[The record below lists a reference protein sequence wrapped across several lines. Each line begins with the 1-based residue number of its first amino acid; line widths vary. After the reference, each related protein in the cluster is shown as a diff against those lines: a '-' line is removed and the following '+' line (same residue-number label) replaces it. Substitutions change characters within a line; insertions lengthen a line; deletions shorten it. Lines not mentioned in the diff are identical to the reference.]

1 MNQMYNPGL
10 EASGDHW
17 IKLHRNENLFIK
29 KEWLQEIGID
39 AIRSL
44 NLSQYPD
51 PNCTRLRVRLGQ
63 LHNIDPECIF
73 VGNGSDEILDI
84 LLQSLRSKFSEAVT
98 PAVTYRIYP
107 LLLQRYDYKHLT
119 LEDASEQR
127 LCLIDSPNSLT
138 GERTNIFDIA
148 SAFLIWDNV
157 YGEFANDELNLQQM
171 NRSTVIIR
179 SFSKFYGLANLRIG
193 YCFADAEIIQ
203 NLMRRKDVYNVNGF
217 AQEMALRVLD
227 YKDRFDALI
236 PKITEAR
243 DALIEGLQALGF
255 VVSNSKANS
264 IWATHSV
271 VPASSIQEHLEK
283 SHILVRRILEPNL
296 DNCLRITV
304 PPLEQVHHLLE
315 IIKKVV

>member
-1 MNQMYNPGL
+1 MNQIYNPGL

-29 KEWLQEIGID
+29 KEWLQEVGIN

-51 PNCTRLRVRLGQ
+51 PNCTRLRARLGQ

-84 LLQSLRSKFSEAVT
+84 LLHGLRSKFSEAVT
-98 PAVTYRIYP
+98 PALTYRIYP
-107 LLLQRYDYKHLT
+107 LLLQRYDYRHLA
-119 LEDASEQR
+119 LEDASAQR

-138 GERTNIFDIA
+138 GERTNIFDTPA
-148 SAFLIWDNV
+148 AFLIWDNV
-157 YGEFANDELNLQQM
+157 YGEFANDELKLHQM

-227 YKDRFDALI
+227 CKDSFDALI

-243 DALIEGLQALGF
+243 DVLRTGLQALGF

-264 IWATHSV
+264 VWATHSV
-271 VPASSIQEHLEK
+271 VSASIIQEHLEK
-283 SHILVRRILEPNL
+283 SHILVRRFPEPNL
-296 DNCLRITV
+296 DNSLRITV
-304 PPLEQVHHLLE
+304 PPLEQAQRLLE

>member
-1 MNQMYNPGL
+1 MNHMYNPGL

-29 KEWLQEIGID
+29 KEWLKKIGID

-51 PNCTRLRVRLGQ
+51 PNCALLRARLGQ

-84 LLQSLRSKFSEAVT
+84 LFHSLRSKFSEAVT
-98 PAVTYRIYP
+98 PAITYRIYP

-119 LEDASEQR
+119 LEAASEHR

-138 GERTNIFDIA
+138 GERTNIFDVPA
-148 SAFLIWDNV
+148 AFLIWDNV
-157 YGEFANDELNLQQM
+157 YGEFANDKLNLHQM
-171 NRSTVIIR
+171 TPSTVIIR

-193 YCFADAEIIQ
+193 YCFADAEIVR

-227 YKDRFDALI
+227 YKDKFDALI
-236 PKITEAR
+236 PTITEAR
-243 DALIEGLQALGF
+243 NVLSEGLKALGC
-255 VVSNSKANS
+255 VVSNSKSNS
-264 IWATHSV
+264 IWVTHSE
-271 VPASSIQEHLEK
+271 VPAVIIQDQLEK
-283 SHILVRRILEPNL
+283 SHILVRRFPEPTLGNY
-296 DNCLRITV
+296 LRITV
-304 PPLEQVHHLLE
+304 PPLEHVRHLLK